1 MSLFFWKVVFLSILQ
16 VLRFLWTGAAQF
28 PFSSYNEMKIKL
40 EERLARSQQSRLI
53 KSWLQIKGRFL
64 VIC

>member
-1 MSLFFWKVVFLSILQ
+1 
-16 VLRFLWTGAAQF
+16 
-28 PFSSYNEMKIKL
+28 MKIKL
-40 EERLARSQQSRLI
+40 EERLARNQQSRLI